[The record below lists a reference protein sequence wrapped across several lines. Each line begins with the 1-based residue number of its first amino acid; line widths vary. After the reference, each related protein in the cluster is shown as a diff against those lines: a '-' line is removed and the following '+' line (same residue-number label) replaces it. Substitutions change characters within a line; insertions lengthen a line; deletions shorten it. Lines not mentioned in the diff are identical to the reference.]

1 MAWLEKLAKQIQE
14 MFKSQNKLKFNDD
27 LETPQQYKE
36 RWRSIYII
44 YFTMFLISLGFSI
57 IVTGVWPYLDK
68 LDPTAGKEFMG
79 FVVAA
84 NPFAQMIFSPLVG
97 WWSNKLGSIRIPLI
111 VSLVVFTIASSIYSS
126 LELFDSYRKHW
137 MLWSRFLVGV
147 SSANIA
153 ACRSYLSAATRFSER
168 TKAVSMIS
176 LAQVLGFV
184 VGPAIQ
190 AAVVPLGGDGVW
202 LIKDQLKLN
211 MYTASGW
218 INVFLSLFNIYLFFP
233 SIFKEHK
240 IAAKEAML
248 KMGKDNEKDT
258 WKAEKPN
265 YFSAWSLIVAFF
277 VIVFNF
283 MLLETLGTP
292 VTMDQFAWSKGE
304 SLWYMGILMSIGAV
318 MAIATFGSIAP
329 LTKKFRE
336 VKVMIWGGF
345 LFMVLGRL
353 FFIPFNN
360 DPPKMYDASFKLN
373 LTLYCDSIF
382 RNVTYVQEVD
392 LGVVNK
398 TLHIYGRWLDTS
410 ERNESVVKYM
420 TLNCGEDLLGCPSS
434 QEWCSYT
441 PQMTLMQFITGYLLT
456 AFGYPIGVTL
466 IQTIFSKLLGSRP
479 QGVWMG
485 FMTGS
490 GCLSRVMGPVFVTYI
505 YEEYGTIWTF
515 GLTTVMMA
523 ICLIWLLCFQKYLNP
538 VEITLRNEEEGQEL
552 RAGTNFVS
560 VNLEEDESDAQNE
573 NSKIKMGNGKVAT

>member
-1 MAWLEKLAKQIQE
+1 MAWLEKLAKQVQE

-36 RWRSIYII
+36 RWRSIYIV

-97 WWSNKLGSIRIPLI
+97 LWSNKLGSIRIPLI
-111 VSLVVFTIASSIYSS
+111 VSLVVFTVASSIYSS

-153 ACRSYLSAATRFSER
+153 ACRSYLSAATRYSER

-176 LAQVLGFV
+176 LAQVLGFI

-190 AAVVPLGGDGVW
+190 AAVVPLGGEGVW
-202 LIKDQLKLN
+202 LIKNKLKLN

-233 SIFKEHK
+233 SVFKEYK
-240 IAAKEAML
+240 IAAKEAMI

-258 WKAEKPN
+258 WKDEKPN
-265 YFSAWSLIVAFF
+265 YFSVWSLIVAFF

-292 VTMDQFAWSKGE
+292 VTMDQFAWSKGD
-304 SLWYMGILMSIGAV
+304 SLWYMGILMSVGAV
-318 MAIATFGSIAP
+318 MAIATFASIGP
-329 LTKKFRE
+329 LTKRFLE

-353 FFIPFNN
+353 CFIPFAN
-360 DPPKMYDASFKLN
+360 DPPVMYDAGFKLN
-373 LTLYCDSIF
+373 LTVYCDKVF
-382 RNVTYVQEVD
+382 RNVTFLEVD
-392 LGVVNK
+392 YNIVNK
-398 TLHIYGRWLDTS
+398 TLQSYGKWLDP
-410 ERNESVVKYM
+410 NETNETIIKNM
-420 TLNCGEDLLGCPSS
+420 TLNCGEDILGCPSS

-441 PQMTLMQFITGYLLT
+441 PQMTLTQFIIGYLLT
-456 AFGYPIGVTL
+456 AFGYPVGVTL
-466 IQTIFSKLLGSRP
+466 IQTIFSKILGSRP

-515 GLTTVMMA
+515 GLTTIMMA
-523 ICLIWLLCFQKYLNP
+523 VCLVWLLCFQKYLIP
-538 VEITLRNEEEGQEL
+538 TEIKTRNDEENGQEL
-552 RAGTNFVS
+552 MEGTNFVS
-560 VNLEEDESDAQNE
+560 VNLDEEVDVVGKVE
-573 NSKIKMGNGKVAT
+573 NGKAAT

>member
-1 MAWLEKLAKQIQE
+1 MAWLGRLAKQLQE
-14 MFKSQNKLKFNDD
+14 MFKSQNKPKFDDD

-111 VSLVVFTIASSIYSS
+111 VSLVVFTVASSIYSS

-190 AAVVPLGGDGVW
+190 AAVVPLGGEGVW

-218 INVFLSLFNIYLFFP
+218 INVFLSLLNIYFFFP
-233 SIFKEHK
+233 SVFKEQK
-240 IAAKEAML
+240 IAAKEAMFRL
-248 KMGKDNEKDT
+248 GKDNEKDT
-258 WKAEKPN
+258 WKEEKPD

-292 VTMDQFAWSKGE
+292 VTMDQFAWSKAE
-304 SLWYMGILMSIGAV
+304 SLWYMGILMSIGAI
-318 MAIATFGSIAP
+318 MAIATFASIGP
-329 LTKKFRE
+329 PHQKIF
-336 VKVMIWGGF
+336 GGQDND
-345 LFMVLGRL
+345 MGRVPVHGLGQAV
-353 FFIPFNN
+353 
-360 DPPKMYDASFKLN
+360 YDAGFKLN
-373 LTLYCDSIF
+373 LTLYCDTF
-382 RNVTYVQEVD
+382 VRNYTKANID
-392 LGVVNK
+392 LNVLNE
-398 TLHIYGRWLDTS
+398 TLHGYDRWLDL
-410 ERNESVVKYM
+410 NEGNKTVVQDM
-420 TLNCGEDLLGCPSS
+420 TFNCGEDILGCPSN
-434 QEWCSYT
+434 QKWCSYT
-441 PQMTLMQFITGYLLT
+441 PQMTLTQFIIGYLLT

-515 GLTTVMMA
+515 GLTTFMMA
-523 ICLIWLLCFQKYLNP
+523 ACLVWLLCFQRYLNP
-538 VEITLRNEEEGQEL
+538 VEPKMNNEEGQEL
-552 RAGTNFVS
+552 EEGTNFVS
-560 VNLEEDESDAQNE
+560 VNVDDDGDTETEGRLKGE
-573 NSKIKMGNGKVAT
+573 NGNIVIK

>member
-1 MAWLEKLAKQIQE
+1 MMAWLGRLAKQIQE

-111 VSLVVFTIASSIYSS
+111 ASLVVFTLASSIYSS

-147 SSANIA
+147 S
-153 ACRSYLSAATRFSER
+153 SER

-202 LIKDQLKLN
+202 LIKNHLKLN

-218 INVFLSLFNIYLFFP
+218 INVFLALLNIYFFFP
-233 SIFKEHK
+233 SVFKEYK
-240 IAAKEAML
+240 IAAKEAMIKL
-248 KMGKDNEKDT
+248 GKDNEKDT
-258 WKAEKPN
+258 WKEEKPN
-265 YFSAWSLIVAFF
+265 YFSVWSLIIAFF

-292 VTMDQFAWSKGE
+292 VTMDQFAWTKGE
-304 SLWYMGILMSIGAV
+304 SLWYMGILMSVGAV
-318 MAIATFGSIAP
+318 MAIATFASIAP
-329 LTKKFRE
+329 LTKRFSE
-336 VKVMIWGGF
+336 VKIMIWGGF
-345 LFMVLGRL
+345 LFMVLGRV
-353 FFIPFNN
+353 FFHTSLHT
-360 DPPKMYDASFKLN
+360 YD
-373 LTLYCDSIF
+373 
-382 RNVTYVQEVD
+382 
-392 LGVVNK
+392 
-398 TLHIYGRWLDTS
+398 RWLDL
-410 ERNESVVKYM
+410 NEENDTVIQYM
-420 TLNCGEDLLGCPSS
+420 TFNCGEDLLGCPSS
-434 QEWCSYT
+434 QEWCNYT
-441 PQMTLMQFITGYLLT
+441 PQMTLTQFIIGYLLT

-523 ICLIWLLCFQKYLNP
+523 TCLVWLLCFQKYLNP
-538 VEITLRNEEEGQEL
+538 VEIKMNNEEGQEL
-552 RAGTNFVS
+552 KEGTNFVS
-560 VNLEEDESDAQNE
+560 VDLDEDAVAEHKEIKVE
-573 NSKIKMGNGKVAT
+573 NGNIVDL